1 MCIIDPPYYRKVDQE
16 WDKQW
21 FTKNDYLAWCKS
33 WIEEIAGVVKKS
45 ATVWLFGYPE
55 ELSYLLGYMREF
67 GFQFKQQIV
76 IDKGLQSIA
85 GRSSKNLKMFPTKVL
100 LIKICIP
107 RK

>member
-76 IDKGLQSIA
+76 IDKWSNNPNKFEFDWLKSQDA
-85 GRSSKNLKMFPTKVL
+85 CNLES
-100 LIKICIP
+100 
-107 RK
+107 